1 MKGLTLSTTH
11 TLRVPGA
18 RLHSEIRGSGPL
30 LLLLGAPMPS
40 RAFATLADA
49 LTGTYTVVTTDPR
62 GIARS
67 RVDDPK
73 QDATPEQRADD
84 ARLLIDAVG
93 GGPAH
98 VFGSSGGAVTGLALV
113 ERHPDVVRTVVA
125 HEPPL
130 MGLLPD
136 AVERLA
142 GVDDVYE
149 TYLKEGQQAAWAK
162 FYAAG
167 APEPQAAEPQAG
179 EPQAAEPQS
188 AQPEFRE
195 PQAGEQP
202 AEPAA
207 PQPAAQPTPE
217 QVADGAFMLGHML
230 RPIAR
235 YLPDL
240 AALRAVPG
248 QVVAGAGTASA
259 GTAAH
264 RAAVELA
271 ERLGSKPA
279 LFPGGHIGFTEHPA
293 ECAGLLR
300 GLLERRTV

>member
-1 MKGLTLSTTH
+1 LSTTH

-40 RAFATLADA
+40 GAFATLADA
-49 LTGTYTVVTTDPR
+49 LAGTYTVVTTDPR

-67 RVDDPK
+67 RVDDPQ

-113 ERHPDVVRTVVA
+113 ERHPGAVRTVVA

-162 FYAAG
+162 FFTAG
-167 APEPQAAEPQAG
+167 APEPQPG
-179 EPQAAEPQS
+179 EPQS
-188 AQPEFRE
+188 AEPRSAQPESSE

-202 AEPAA
+202 AAPAA
-207 PQPAAQPTPE
+207 PQPAARPTPE

-248 QVVAGAGTASA
+248 QVVAGAGAASA

-264 RAAVELA
+264 RAVVALA
-271 ERLGSKPA
+271 ERLGSKPVF
-279 LFPGGHIGFTEHPA
+279 FPGGHIGFTEHPA